1 MRSLLNTDEINT
13 KTQEVNGIEK
23 EIDDLRLEA
32 SEIEDN
38 IREELAGNA
47 TESYIQALVTKR
59 TKQLIKKEN
68 LLLNRYEQASGD
80 LSSLTDSAKQDF
92 QLAVQFEQEQKEQDW
107 KLFSTKY
114 QISQDSFDKQ
124 WSILT
129 DSVTQGR
136 AMDLQYRSEK
146 LQLDTQLLGQAF
158 TQANQ

>member
-1 MRSLLNTDEINT
+1 MRSLLNTDEITT
-13 KTQEVNGIEK
+13 KTQEVNEIER

-47 TESYIQALVTKR
+47 TESYVQAMTAKR

-80 LSSLTDSAKQDF
+80 LSSLTESAKQDF
-92 QLAVQFEQEQKEQDW
+92 QLAVQREQEQKEQDR

-114 QISQDSFDKQ
+114 EITQDAFNKQ
-124 WSILT
+124 WSVLT
-129 DSVTQGR
+129 DSVSQGR
-136 AMDLQYRSEK
+136 VIDMQYRAEK
-146 LQLDTQLLGQAF
+146 LKLDTQLLGQAF